1 MPSIMSFLEAHDGVF
16 DAEDLQVIMG
26 DAFDAACGGF
36 GELFT
41 CRNRET
47 VAFRIIDGITGRYER
62 DLIRLR
68 DAGIAVL
75 KRT

>member
-16 DAEDLQVIMG
+16 DAEDLQIMG

-36 GELFT
+36 GRLT

-47 VAFRIIDGITGRYER
+47 VAFRIIDGIMEGER